1 MVKNILMFIFVL
13 AVACSAQGPIKLVD
27 GTGAELRLAASGVA
41 YNSGMTLV
49 PDSATA
55 VTAVTTRVQ
64 LIFCANI
71 SGADATVTITDN
83 QGSPKVYFN
92 AVTISKNQSMLLHAS
107 AIGLPYASGIKWT
120 AGTASAINCQI
131 VGVQ

>member
-1 MVKNILMFIFVL
+1 MIKNILMFVFAL
-13 AVACSAQGPIKLVD
+13 ATLCYAQGPIKLVD

-41 YNSGMTLV
+41 YDSGMTTV

-55 VTAVTTRVQ
+55 VTAVTTKVQ

-71 SGADATVTITDN
+71 SGSDATITITDN
-83 QGSPKVYFN
+83 QSSPKTYFN
-92 AVTISKNQSMLLHAS
+92 AVTITKNQSMLLHTS
-107 AIGLPYASGIKWT
+107 AIGLPYRDGIKWT
-120 AGTASAINCQI
+120 AGTASAISCQI